1 MSTRSIAPEGV
12 HPDERLGQD
21 DMATRREGEFLA
33 AALELQRDRA
43 AASRAAAEGV
53 KRLGRCFNC
62 GELCLPQAVYCDLDC
77 RADHEKRL
85 RVRARQGGSAR

>member
-1 MSTRSIAPEGV
+1 MTGRAITPEGV

-33 AALELQRDRA
+33 AALRQQAARA
-43 AASRAAAEGV
+43 ARAGAATGT
-53 KRLGRCFNC
+53 CSNC
-62 GELCLPQAVYCDLDC
+62 GVLCLPQTVYCDPDC

-85 RVRARQGGSAR
+85 RVQARQGGSAR

>member
-1 MSTRSIAPEGV
+1 MNTRTIAPEGV

-33 AALELQRDRA
+33 AALRQQAERA
-43 AASRAAAEGV
+43 AREGAAPGTCA
-53 KRLGRCFNC
+53 NC
-62 GELCLPQAVYCDLDC
+62 GEVCLPQTVYCDADC

-85 RVRARQGGSAR
+85 RVQARQGGSAR